1 MVKTSL
7 PGAQVRFPGWGT
19 RILHATPR
27 GQRNK
32 LVANKAEDIQQE
44 GSQKMAKVI
53 DPGILDWFK
62 KGARTKRTLIER
74 EKIERSLHLWSH
86 CINEAK
92 V

>member
-1 MVKTSL
+1 M
-7 PGAQVRFPGWGT
+7 
-19 RILHATPR
+19 
-27 GQRNK
+27 
-32 LVANKAEDIQQE
+32 
-44 GSQKMAKVI
+44 

-62 KGARTKRTLIER
+62 KGAITKRTLIER